1 MQKLWYEH
9 KPENVG
15 ENENAK
21 ILWDMKIQTDKEI
34 EHSRPG
40 IVILNKKERSCVL
53 LDVTCPFDTR
63 ILQKEREKIEKYQ
76 DLKIE
81 IKRIWICNEVLIVP
95 IVIGALG
102 TVHNN
107 FDMWMGKLDVKMEF
121 QMLQKACLLGTARIL
136 RYVLG
141 I

>member
-1 MQKLWYEH
+1 MARLGH
-9 KPENVG
+9 
-15 ENENAK
+15 
-21 ILWDMKIQTDKEI
+21 
-34 EHSRPG
+34 H
-40 IVILNKKERSCVL
+40 
-53 LDVTCPFDTR
+53 TCPFDTR
-63 ILQKEREKIEKYQ
+63 MLQKERENIEKYQ
-76 DLKIE
+76 DFKIE
-81 IKRIWICNEVLIVP
+81 IKRIWKCNEVLIVP

-107 FDMWMGKLDVKMEF
+107 FDMWIGKLDVKMKF